1 MSGPERSNGPAP
13 GAGAAGGAGPAG
25 SPRVSRR
32 ALLAGGAA
40 LLASLRPVQAEAPA
54 HGTAARAPY
63 VIYMITYRG
72 ETEVEQGFRDY
83 FAQRQI
89 PVDLVVRDIGR
100 DVSRV
105 PGLIDEIRRLKPD
118 LVYTWGTPV
127 TLATVGRWDKP
138 DPQKYI
144 TDIPVVFT
152 MVAAPVAAGVVPSLA
167 SSGRNV
173 TGAFHV
179 VPLDAQMRAMQ
190 AYRPFDA
197 LGVLYS
203 RSEPNSVALVAELQT
218 VAEQMQFRL
227 DARPFAANAAGQP
240 VADGVPAMIA
250 DMKATGTDWL
260 YLLPDTFLGTIY
272 DITKP
277 AAAAVRLPAFGAA
290 ELSIRSG
297 GALAGLVCR
306 YYSVGQLA
314 ASKAEAI
321 LTGGQPASDVPVET
335 LKRFSLIINMPVAA
349 ELDLYPPLAMLN
361 YAEVI
366 SG

>member
-1 MSGPERSNGPAP
+1 MNGPDKADRP
-13 GAGAAGGAGPAG
+13 GGF
-25 SPRVSRR
+25 SRR
-32 ALLAGGAA
+32 ALLQAGGAA
-40 LLASLRPVQAEAPA
+40 LLAAPLLPRA
-54 HGTAARAPY
+54 ASAAPPGATAKEPY

-89 PVDLVVRDIGR
+89 PVVLVKRDIGR
-100 DVSRV
+100 DLGKM
-105 PGLIDEIRRLKPD
+105 PALLDEIHRLKPD

-138 DPQKYI
+138 DPAKYV

-152 MVAAPVAAGVVPSLA
+152 MVAAPVAAGVVPSLG
-167 SSGRNV
+167 SPGRNV

-190 AYRPFDA
+190 AYRPIETA
-197 LGVLYS
+197 GVLYS
-203 RSEPNSVALVAELQT
+203 GSEQNSVAVVEELRKL
-218 VAEQMQFRL
+218 APQMGFRL
-227 DARPFAANAAGQP
+227 DARTFPAGADGQP
-240 VADGVPAMIA
+240 TAEGVPALIA
-250 DMKATGTDWL
+250 EMRASGVNWL

-272 DITKP
+272 DIVRP
-277 AAAAVRLPAFGAA
+277 AAMDAHLPAFGAA

-321 LTGGQPASDVPVET
+321 LTGGAVPSDLPVET
-335 LKRFSLIINMPVAA
+335 LKRFSLIINMPVARA
-349 ELDLYPPLAMLN
+349 LDLYPPLAMLN

-366 SG
+366 RG